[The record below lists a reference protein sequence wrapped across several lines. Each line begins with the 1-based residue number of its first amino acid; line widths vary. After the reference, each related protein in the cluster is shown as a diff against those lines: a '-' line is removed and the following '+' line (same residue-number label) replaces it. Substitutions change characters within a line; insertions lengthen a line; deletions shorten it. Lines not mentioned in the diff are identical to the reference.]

1 MKLNLSSGL
10 AYFTNDAGQK
20 VCMGSHM
27 GRPDNI
33 PDGVK
38 TLPSVKVHLVKL
50 DWVDGDYDE
59 KGAYWGGGSGD
70 FIYCAH
76 AVTFNPVGD
85 NPFPPCQIFVRGRS
99 REDAKAAVR
108 EKLPN
113 ARFYR

>member
-50 DWVDGDYDE
+50 DWVDGDYDVA
-59 KGAYWGGGSGD
+59 GCYWGYTAGTD
-70 FIYCAH
+70 MYCAWG
-76 AVTFNPVGD
+76 TPPNETSGNPT
-85 NPFPPCQIFVRGRS
+85 PPVQIFVRASNRI
-99 REDAKAAVR
+99 EAKELVKA
-108 EKLPN
+108 KLAN
-113 ARFYR
+113 VVFYR